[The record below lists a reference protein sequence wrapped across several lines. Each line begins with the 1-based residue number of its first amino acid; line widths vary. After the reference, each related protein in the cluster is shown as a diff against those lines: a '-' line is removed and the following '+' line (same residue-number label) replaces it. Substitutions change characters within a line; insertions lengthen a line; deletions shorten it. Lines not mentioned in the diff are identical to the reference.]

1 MWQWL
6 LRLDYSAFKAING
19 LAGKSGFL
27 DWLVRVFVND
37 HFVPA
42 VMGLMLIV
50 MLLKGR
56 DRNADRANIDGV
68 AKVIMTV
75 ALANVMVSLIGV
87 FITRNRPF
95 IDHSVPHLLFY
106 TPTDTS
112 FPSNP
117 AATTFAFFAGA
128 LLTDRS
134 FAWWFLPPAALM
146 SFSRIMAGVCYPG
159 DVLAG
164 IALAF
169 LAALLVQRL
178 DFLTRPLTELARL
191 AESRLHA
198 TISQRE

>member
-19 LAGKSGFL
+19 LAGKNGFF

-42 VMGLMLIV
+42 VLGLMLIV

-56 DRNADRANIDGV
+56 DRTADRANIDGV
-68 AKVIMTV
+68 VKVILTV
-75 ALANVMVSLIGV
+75 ALANIFVSLIAV

-95 IDHSVPHLLFY
+95 IDHNVTHLLFY
-106 TPTDTS
+106 TPTDSS

-117 AATTFAFFAGA
+117 AAATFAFFAGA
-128 LLTDRS
+128 WLTDHK
-134 FAWWFLPPAALM
+134 FAWWFLPPAILM

-169 LAALLVQRL
+169 IAALVVKYLGFV
-178 DFLTRPLTELARL
+178 TRPITNMAYLV
-191 AESRLHA
+191 ESRLRA
-198 TISQRE
+198 TISERE

>member
-6 LRLDYSAFKAING
+6 LRVDYSAFKAING
-19 LAGKSGFL
+19 LAGKNGSL

-42 VMGLMLIV
+42 VLGLMLMV

-56 DRNADRANIDGV
+56 DRSADRANIDGV
-68 AKVIMTV
+68 VKVILTL
-75 ALANVMVSLIGV
+75 ALANFAVSLITV

-106 TPTDTS
+106 TPTDSS

-117 AATTFAFFAGA
+117 AAATFAFFAGA
-128 LLTDRS
+128 LLTDRR
-134 FAWWFLPPAALM
+134 FAWWYLPPAVLM
-146 SFSRIMAGVCYPG
+146 SFSRLIAGVCYPG

-169 LAALLVQRL
+169 IAALLVQRL
-178 DFLTRPLTELARL
+178 NFLTRPITDMAYLV
-191 AESRLHA
+191 ESRLRA

>member
-6 LRLDYSAFKAING
+6 LRVDYSTFKAING
-19 LAGKSGFL
+19 LAGKNGFL

-42 VMGLMLIV
+42 ILGLMLIV

-56 DRNADRANIDGV
+56 DRAADRANIDGV
-68 AKVIMTV
+68 VKVILTV
-75 ALANVMVSLIGV
+75 ALANVMVSLIAV

-106 TPTDTS
+106 TPTDSS

-117 AATTFAFFAGA
+117 AAATFAFFAGA
-128 LLTDRS
+128 LLTNRR
-134 FAWWFLPPAALM
+134 FAWWFLPPALLM
-146 SFSRIMAGVCYPG
+146 SFSRLIAGVCYPG

-169 LAALLVQRL
+169 IAALLVQHL
-178 DFLTRPLTELARL
+178 NFLTRPVTDMAYLV
-191 AESRLHA
+191 ESRLRA

>member
-6 LRLDYSAFKAING
+6 LRIDYSAFKAING
-19 LAGKSGFL
+19 LAGKNGFL

-42 VMGLMLIV
+42 ILGLMLIV
-50 MLLKGR
+50 MFLKGR
-56 DRNADRANIDGV
+56 DRSADRANIDAV
-68 AKVIMTV
+68 VKVILTV
-75 ALANVMVSLIGV
+75 ALANVLVSLIAV

-95 IDHSVPHLLFY
+95 IDHTVPHLLFY
-106 TPTDTS
+106 TPTDSS

-117 AATTFAFFAGA
+117 AAATFAFFAGA
-128 LLTDRS
+128 LLVDRK
-134 FAWWFLPPAALM
+134 FAWWFLPPAILM

-169 LAALLVQRL
+169 LAALVVKYLSFVTGPITDMVYLV
-178 DFLTRPLTELARL
+178 
-191 AESRLHA
+191 ESRLRA
-198 TISQRE
+198 TVSERE

>member
-19 LAGKSGFL
+19 LAGKNGLF
-27 DWLVRVFVND
+27 DWIVRVCVND

-42 VMGLMLIV
+42 ILGLMLIV

-56 DRNADRANIDGV
+56 ERSEDRANIDGV
-68 AKVIMTV
+68 VKVIFTV
-75 ALANVMVSLIGV
+75 ALANVMVSLIAV

-95 IDHSVPHLLFY
+95 IDHNVPNLLFY
-106 TPTDTS
+106 TPTDSS

-128 LLTDRS
+128 MLTDRR
-134 FAWWFLPPAALM
+134 FAWWFLPPAVLM

-169 LAALLVQRL
+169 IAALLVKYL
-178 DFLTRPLTELARL
+178 NFLTRPVTDMACLV
-191 AESRLHA
+191 ESRLRA